1 MPKKKRKNQK
11 EKLKLKLQKLEKVLK
26 EKSIKELDQREI

>member
-11 EKLKLKLQKLEKVLK
+11 EKLKLKKFEKVLK
-26 EKSIKELDQREI
+26 GKKIKELD

>member
-11 EKLKLKLQKLEKVLK
+11 EKLKLKVKKLERVLK
-26 EKSIKELDQREI
+26 EKRIKELN

>member
-11 EKLKLKLQKLEKVLK
+11 EKLNLKLKKFEKVLK
-26 EKSIKELDQREI
+26 GKKIKELD

>member
-11 EKLKLKLQKLEKVLK
+11 EKLKLKLKKFEKVLK
-26 EKSIKELDQREI
+26 AKRIKELD